1 MTLFYIILATL
12 AGGVLSV
19 LTAALLA
26 LPLINRL
33 APRMVA
39 FSIGVLLAASFLDLL
54 PEASEQLAP
63 ATLGATVL
71 VGLLCFFLLEKLAL
85 WRHDHS
91 HQGNDSGP
99 SPTGMMIVIGD
110 GVHNFVDGILIAAAF
125 LQDPALG
132 VATATAVIAHEIP
145 QEVGDFIVLLNAG
158 YSRTRA
164 LWLNVLSSL
173 TSVLGGIIGYFALQ
187 GSSEIVP
194 YALAIAAASF
204 IYIAV
209 ADLLPTLQA
218 QRRLLDTG
226 LQVILMIA
234 GVSAVVLNHA
244 HH

>member
-19 LTAALLA
+19 LAAALFT
-26 LPLINRL
+26 LPVINRL
-33 APRMVA
+33 APRMIA
-39 FSIGVLLAASFLDLL
+39 FSIGVLLAATFLNLL
-54 PEASEQLAP
+54 PEASEQLSP
-63 ATLGATVL
+63 EILGSTVL
-71 VGLLCFFLLEKLAL
+71 IGLLCFFLLEKMAL

-91 HQGNDSGP
+91 YKSCDVAP
-99 SPTGMMIVIGD
+99 SPTGMMIVLGD
-110 GVHNFVDGILIAAAF
+110 GVCNFVDGILIAAAF
-125 LQDPALG
+125 MQDTALG

-158 YSRTRA
+158 YSRNRA
-164 LWLNVLSSL
+164 LLFNILSSL
-173 TSVLGGIIGYFALQ
+173 VSVLGGLIGYVALRDA
-187 GSSEIVP
+187 SDMIP

-209 ADLLPTLQA
+209 AELLPTLQE

-234 GVSAVVLNHA
+234 GVSAVVFNHA